1 MNEYLKESGLKP
13 LPCLIFMG
21 AFYWLSNQIETS
33 ANVLAERI
41 GANEKVVNVKFEM
54 IDHEFEMVDEKF
66 KAVNQRIDS
75 IEQMNQLRHELILS
89 KLEEIK
95 NIK

>member
-33 ANVLAERI
+33 ANALAERI
-41 GANEKVVNVKFEM
+41 AANETVVNMRFM
-54 IDHEFEMVDEKF
+54 MVDEKF

-95 NIK
+95 NSK

>member
-33 ANVLAERI
+33 ANALAERI
-41 GANEKVVNVKFEM
+41 AANEKVVNMRFM
-54 IDHEFEMVDEKF
+54 MVDEKF

-95 NIK
+95 NSK

>member
-21 AFYWLSNQIETS
+21 AFYWLSNQVETS

-41 GANEKVVNVKFEM
+41 AANEKVVNMRFM
-54 IDHEFEMVDEKF
+54 MVDETLT
-66 KAVNQRIDS
+66 AVDQRIDA
-75 IEQMNQLRHELILS
+75 IERMNQLRHELIVS

-95 NIK
+95 NDK